1 MKNRQRW
8 IEFLKREVL
17 VKISM
22 GHGKFLCLFKKVGVG
37 RPRLDFFVG
46 SSKKSKVGL
55 GPHPR
60 LLNGMSLPVS
70 ALNLLGIFMNPSLV
84 QVLCFISFV
93 AE

>member
-37 RPRLDFFVG
+37 RPRLDFFVW
-46 SSKKSKVGL
+46 SSKKSKVGFGSSSSL
-55 GPHPR
+55 TKWNVFASLSLESSWYFHESFFGPS
-60 LLNGMSLPVS
+60 SLFYI
-70 ALNLLGIFMNPSLV
+70 L
-84 QVLCFISFV
+84 
-93 AE
+93 